1 MLSEINSINKSYPL
15 SQYCVPQPA
24 TLTMLAKHTST
35 NTGQEYLP
43 AQVRAEAWLQPAHL
57 QPQLL
62 VPQNIVS
69 QALPV
74 APLLYHSFKLLPSL
88 I

>member
-24 TLTMLAKHTST
+24 TLTMLATHTST

-43 AQVRAEAWLQPAHL
+43 AQVRAEA
-57 QPQLL
+57 
-62 VPQNIVS
+62 
-69 QALPV
+69 
-74 APLLYHSFKLLPSL
+74 
-88 I
+88 